1 MLQQLDS
8 ARADCQFLASSHA
21 ETLRGLHDEIS
32 SLQRS
37 NRQLQFQLTFESDSD
52 DRVKQLETTIDQLHL
67 ANTKCQSQLDEQVC
81 ILILLEYYLLL
92 KATKVRDKTDQGA
105 GTVGSIASAH

>member
-1 MLQQLDS
+1 MQGLLQQLDS

-37 NRQLQFQLTFESDSD
+37 NRQLQFQLTFQSDSD
-52 DRVKQLETTIDQLHL
+52 DRVKQLEATIDQSQL
-67 ANTKCQSQLDEQVC
+67 ANTKCQSQLDEQRRKSETK
-81 ILILLEYYLLL
+81 LT
-92 KATKVRDKTDQGA
+92 KARTQTDQLH
-105 GTVGSIASAH
+105 T